1 MVGAVDNF
9 NRILALMEKERKGK
23 EKSTSILS
31 KILGIDYTPCIP
43 NSDGPTLL
51 LCDEKWFEDAQSNAC
66 RDPLGFYILYV
77 GSSLAT
83 LSYYEK

>member
-9 NRILALMEKERKGK
+9 NRILALRGKHYYK

>member
-9 NRILALMEKERKGK
+9 NRILALRGKHYYK

-31 KILGIDYTPCIP
+31 KILGIDYTLCIP

>member
-1 MVGAVDNF
+1 MDGAVDNF
-9 NRILALMEKERKGK
+9 NRILALRGKHYYK

>member
-9 NRILALMEKERKGK
+9 NRILALRGKHYYK

-43 NSDGPTLL
+43 NSDGPTLH
-51 LCDEKWFEDAQSNAC
+51 C
-66 RDPLGFYILYV
+66 YYV
-77 GSSLAT
+77 MRNGLKTRKVMRA
-83 LSYYEK
+83 EIH